1 MPIKNCIY
9 FLLIF
14 SALSSCKNKAV
25 TFNNSLIGI
34 QKEVLTQVQDFGKK
48 VQQVNI
54 DSLGASNLKMDA
66 EQIALYIDTK
76 IIEAQ
81 NLDTPRGGENLKN
94 AVLNQLGFE
103 KNIVSKIGR
112 LMRADISKEEKAQ
125 IEMELLS
132 SKEKAT
138 VHESNVHLAQET
150 FAKQHDFNLQKK

>member
-48 VQQVNI
+48 IQQVNI
-54 DSLGASNLKMDA
+54 DSLQTSNLKMDA

-94 AVLNQLGFE
+94 AVLNQL
-103 KNIVSKIGR
+103 
-112 LMRADISKEEKAQ
+112 
-125 IEMELLS
+125 
-132 SKEKAT
+132 
-138 VHESNVHLAQET
+138 
-150 FAKQHDFNLQKK
+150 

>member
-25 TFNNSLIGI
+25 TFNNNLIGV

-48 VQQVNI
+48 VEQVNM
-54 DSLGASNLKMDA
+54 DSLQTSNLKADA
-66 EQIALYIDTK
+66 EKIALYIDTK

-81 NLDTPRGGENLKN
+81 NLYTPKGGENLKN
-94 AVLNQLGFE
+94 AVLKQLEFE
-103 KNIVSKIGR
+103 KEIVNKIGR
-112 LMRADISKEEKAQ
+112 LMRSDISKEEKAQ
-125 IEMELLS
+125 IEIELLS
-132 SKEKAT
+132 STEKAT
-138 VHESNVHLAQET
+138 VHESNVHLAQEI